1 MDFTKKNCRA
11 MMLFWVVMLNVG
23 SMASLLA
30 VVVGCDHHVGTNTS
44 AYMGHKYV
52 DLQLPSGTKWATANL
67 GGEEDELASEFYS
80 WGELEVKRSY
90 SKNNYQWMSGYPEEY
105 GVLQDKHDVAHVRW
119 EGKWRLPT
127 KEEME
132 ELEDTIHNT
141 TWVFSPLNGHV
152 SWLVKSKRN
161 GQTIRLMALGYMKEG
176 KLEQDSIGFY
186 LGASVGTSMEN
197 TFVCMA
203 FNNDTINMGDAG
215 RYFGYTVR
223 PVFK

>member
-90 SKNNYQWMSGYPEEY
+90 SRTTISGCLAIRKNMAFFKTS
-105 GVLQDKHDVAHVRW
+105 
-119 EGKWRLPT
+119 
-127 KEEME
+127 
-132 ELEDTIHNT
+132 T
-141 TWVFSPLNGHV
+141 TW
-152 SWLVKSKRN
+152 
-161 GQTIRLMALGYMKEG
+161 LM
-176 KLEQDSIGFY
+176 
-186 LGASVGTSMEN
+186 
-197 TFVCMA
+197 
-203 FNNDTINMGDAG
+203 
-215 RYFGYTVR
+215 
-223 PVFK
+223 